1 MPFSSLSIETKKI
14 ILDHLAMITNVFIKR
29 KLLVLHVGQFKRILK
44 QILILIVLMA
54 ISCSVW
60 LPSSFHGL
68 LNHVFGQLK
77 KIEKFL
83 ADARAN
89 VCSYLTTLSLVS
101 HVIYNYGCH

>member
-29 KLLVLHVGQFKRILK
+29 KLLVLLVGQFKRILK

-77 KIEKFL
+77 KLKNF
-83 ADARAN
+83 
-89 VCSYLTTLSLVS
+89 
-101 HVIYNYGCH
+101 

>member
-1 MPFSSLSIETKKI
+1 MNSQTNFDTDSSYGHFL
-14 ILDHLAMITNVFIKR
+14 F
-29 KLLVLHVGQFKRILK
+29 
-44 QILILIVLMA
+44 
-54 ISCSVW
+54 
-60 LPSSFHGL
+60 SSFHGL